1 MDNTEVR
8 GYLNTL
14 FLDAKDEELD
24 FITTEVN
31 QAIEVMNLID
41 NIDTTNV
48 KMATWGYE
56 SETSILRDDIVDH
69 TITNE
74 EALQNASE
82 VQDGYVKYVKVV

>member
-31 QAIEVMNLID
+31 KAIEVMNLID

-48 KMATWGYE
+48 KMATWGYK
-56 SETSILRDDIVDH
+56 SETNILRDDIVDH
-69 TITNE
+69 TITND